1 MTGTESKFSD
11 PGNLGVVFESTSDG
25 IQHGSALAQRIGEN
39 KKQKVYLVPWLTETI
54 ESCGNIVTLFS
65 LYCDAGHKAAVK

>member
-1 MTGTESKFSD
+1 MTGAEGEFSD
-11 PGNLGVVFESTSDG
+11 PRNLGIFFESTSDG

-39 KKQKVYLVPWLTETI
+39 RKAYLVSWLTKTI